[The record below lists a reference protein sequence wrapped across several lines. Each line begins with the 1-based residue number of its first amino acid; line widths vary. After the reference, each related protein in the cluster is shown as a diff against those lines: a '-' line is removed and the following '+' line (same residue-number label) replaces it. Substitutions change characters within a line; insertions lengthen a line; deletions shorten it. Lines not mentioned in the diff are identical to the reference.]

1 MVALSATTV
10 THAAFMDVELFGGV
24 HHEGAVRRQD
34 LLTSLL
40 STDAIATPTAAA
52 SSPSTTEEPTTA
64 SADDTTTTEPAPTT
78 TEQPTTT
85 DATSPT
91 AEPTTTQDPTQ
102 DPTPT
107 TDGQTTTTEASPT
120 AGPTTTDGP
129 TATSTT
135 TGGGAGGSS
144 GTATATAT
152 DAGTSTTAEPTTT
165 NAPSTTLSS
174 YTSVVTEV
182 TVVTTRDESGQET
195 TFQTSTTRTS
205 TGASLVTSQPDT
217 SSNNPSMAQGT
228 RNIIIGVTVGVG
240 GAIVLGVA
248 GLLFWRLR
256 NKRRNSEESEDLV
269 SYGNGFGGPGT
280 AEKSEAPSNPGGRS
294 PFQSTLESYHAPTQ
308 TNAASN
314 F

>member
-1 MVALSATTV
+1 MYSSRIIPLLMVALSATTV

-24 HHEGAVRRQD
+24 HHEGAVKRQTN

-40 STDAIATPTAAA
+40 STDALTTPTAAA
-52 SSPSTTEEPTTA
+52 SSPSTTEEPTTSSTEDA
-64 SADDTTTTEPAPTT
+64 VTTEPSST
-78 TEQPTTT
+78 TEAPTTT
-85 DATSPT
+85 DAPSPT
-91 AEPTTTQDPTQ
+91 SEPTTTQDPTTAPTT
-102 DPTPT
+102 DPTTT

-120 AGPTTTDGP
+120 TGPTTTNGP
-129 TATSTT
+129 TSTT
-135 TGGGAGGSS
+135 TNAGGAGGSS
-144 GTATATAT
+144 
-152 DAGTSTTAEPTTT
+152 DTSTTAEPTTT
-165 NAPSTTLSS
+165 SAPSTTLSS

-182 TVVTTRDESGQET
+182 TVITTRDESG
-195 TFQTSTTRTS
+195 QTSTTRTS

-217 SSNNPSMAQGT
+217 PNSNPRMAQGT
-228 RNIIIGVTVGVG
+228 RNIIVGVTVGVG

-256 NKRRNSEESEDLV
+256 NKRRNNEESEDLV

-280 AEKSEAPSNPGGRS
+280 AEKSEAPTNPGGRS